1 MDSDEELNTAAWA
14 AMRGAVVGAA
24 KWGIFAAIAG
34 ALAYKFS
41 PVYRGITIQFKVFLQ
56 MSGMVTGSM
65 IEADRR
71 LRWHEELVRRQ
82 KRMAAD
88 AEMWRRYQQDYVN
101 EAAEA
106 QLRDSEK

>member
-1 MDSDEELNTAAWA
+1 VVSQFNSKCERAPLIGSVESAASNILT
-14 AMRGAVVGAA
+14 R
-24 KWGIFAAIAG
+24 
-34 ALAYKFS
+34 
-41 PVYRGITIQFKVFLQ
+41 FLQ

-106 QLRDSEK
+106 QLRDSGK